1 MRKGLIFLALAGA
14 SAPAFG
20 QTSTMIVSPAAD
32 NVLHMG
38 TAVQLEIRDALT
50 TEHKAMHVGQSV
62 EMDVLQPVMLN
73 GQVVI
78 PGGSRAIGEITTVR
92 NKGMWGKSGGFTGR
106 VLYVEANGRQIKLNG
121 SFTDRGETGT
131 GGVVASVAFL
141 PVAGFF
147 VTGTSARLPAGTHVT
162 AFVAEEIA
170 ISFAQSAATTSGAGL
185 QPSPTPRSAPK

>member
-1 MRKGLIFLALAGA
+1 MRKVLILLALAGM
-14 SAPAFG
+14 SAPAFC
-20 QTSTMIVSPAAD
+20 QTTMIVSPTAA
-32 NVLHMG
+32 NVLHIG

-62 EMDVLQPVMLN
+62 EMDVVQPVMLN

-106 VLYVEANGRQIKLNG
+106 VLYVEANGRQIRLNG
-121 SFTDRGETGT
+121 SFTDRGETGSA
-131 GGVVASVAFL
+131 GVVASVALL

-147 VTGTSARLPAGTHVT
+147 VTGTSAHLAAGTHVT

-170 ISFAQSAATTSGAGL
+170 INFAPAATNTQS
-185 QPSPTPRSAPK
+185 QPSASPLSSPK

>member
-1 MRKGLIFLALAGA
+1 MRKSLVLLALVGA

-20 QTSTMIVSPAAD
+20 QATTMTVSPTAN

-50 TEHKAMHVGQSV
+50 TEHKAMHVGQLV

-73 GQVVI
+73 EQVVV
-78 PGGSRAIGEITTVR
+78 PGGSRAVGEITTVR

-106 VLYVEANGRQIKLNG
+106 VLYVEANGRQIRLNG

-147 VTGTSARLPAGTHVT
+147 VTGTSAHLPAGTHVT

-170 ISFAQSAATTSGAGL
+170 INFAQPGAVQSQSSA
-185 QPSPTPRSAPK
+185 SPLSAPK

>member
-1 MRKGLIFLALAGA
+1 M
-14 SAPAFG
+14 
-20 QTSTMIVSPAAD
+20 TVSPTAN

-50 TEHKAMHVGQSV
+50 TEHKAMHVGQLV

-73 GQVVI
+73 EQVVV
-78 PGGSRAIGEITTVR
+78 PGGSRAVGEITTVR

-106 VLYVEANGRQIKLNG
+106 VLYVEANGRQIRLNG

-147 VTGTSARLPAGTHVT
+147 VTGTSAHLPAGTHVT

-170 ISFAQSAATTSGAGL
+170 INFAQPGAVQSQSSA
-185 QPSPTPRSAPK
+185 SPLSAPK